1 MVCTGGY
8 VNKQKGFSMRKLLLA
23 VGTAFVLMSGAASA
37 QETSFRGIRVEGNV
51 GGDRYQSEGRHND
64 RLGYGAT
71 IGFDGQIG
79 DRIVIGPEASY
90 WRANKWTENCGTVG
104 AGVTGGRLCNKSFEE
119 YGAAVRA
126 GFLASPRLLIFGK
139 AGYVNNEQRKR
150 FSGTVPATSF
160 YDHYRV
166 DGYQVGGGVEYS
178 VLESSTPVYVNAQYV
193 FSRYDDNTSRQRV
206 MMGVGVR
213 FK

>member
-1 MVCTGGY
+1 
-8 VNKQKGFSMRKLLLA
+8 MRKILLA
-23 VGTAFVLMSGAASA
+23 VGTAFALISGAASA

-64 RLGYGAT
+64 RFGYGAT

-90 WRANKWTENCGTVG
+90 WRANKWTENCS
-104 AGVTGGRLCNKSFEE
+104 GVTGGTLCDKSFEE

-126 GFLASPRLLIFGK
+126 GILVQPRLLVFGK

-150 FSGTVPATSF
+150 FSATVPAGSY
-160 YDHYRV
+160 YDHFRT

-178 VLESSTPVYVNAQYV
+178 VTDSSVPVYVNAQYV
-193 FSRYDDNTSRQRV
+193 FSRYDDHTSRQRV
-206 MMGVGVR
+206 MMGIGVR

>member
-1 MVCTGGY
+1 
-8 VNKQKGFSMRKLLLA
+8 MRKILFA
-23 VGTAFVLMSGAASA
+23 VGTAFALISGAASA

-90 WRANKWTENCGTVG
+90 WRANKWTENCS
-104 AGVTGGRLCNKSFEE
+104 GVTGGRLCDKSFEE

-126 GFLASPRLLIFGK
+126 GFLASPRLLVFGK

-150 FSGTVPATSF
+150 FDATVPARST
-160 YDHYRV
+160 YDHFRT

-178 VLESSTPVYVNAQYV
+178 ILESSTPVYVNAQYV
-193 FSRYDDNTSRQRV
+193 FSRYDDHTSRQRV